1 MVRVRVGSRSV
12 VHVEQPVVEVLAIVT
27 TCVEAGVR
35 RVEVP
40 VIARMPQ
47 KAPRHAQE
55 TPMIDKVNSYIVRG
69 KTPSH
74 TPLREF
80 KESAAAVRVRAGSRS
95 AVHAEQPA
103 AEVLAIAT
111 TCEEAGV
118 RRVEAPAIARIC
130 AIRP

>member
-55 TPMIDKVNSYIVRG
+55 TP
-69 KTPSH
+69 
-74 TPLREF
+74 
-80 KESAAAVRVRAGSRS
+80 
-95 AVHAEQPA
+95 
-103 AEVLAIAT
+103 
-111 TCEEAGV
+111 
-118 RRVEAPAIARIC
+118 
-130 AIRP
+130 